1 MGIKSKGAPVIY
13 ALAVL
18 QTSNLQVRSGRG
30 FELTEAG
37 QQMVLKVY
45 EADKRLMAA
54 NSSK

>member
-37 QQMVLKVY
+37 QLMALKVY
-45 EADKRLMAA
+45 DADKWLMTA
-54 NSSK
+54 NPSK